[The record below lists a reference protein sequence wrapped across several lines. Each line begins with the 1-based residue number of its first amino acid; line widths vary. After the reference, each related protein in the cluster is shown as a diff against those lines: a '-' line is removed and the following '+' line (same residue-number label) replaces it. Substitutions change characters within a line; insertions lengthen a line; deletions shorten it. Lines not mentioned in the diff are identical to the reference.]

1 MSELKKR
8 AYLAQYL
15 VKVSIPVD
23 FMQDE
28 EIAGL
33 YQQIANTDQRIQITQ
48 QQLKELRKTTTNS
61 TATGRNL

>member
-1 MSELKKR
+1 MTGDKIIIYSLLEWLLTRMSELKKR
-8 AYLAQYL
+8 AYLAHYL

-33 YQQIANTDQRIQITQ
+33 YQQVSWIQIFYNAA
-48 QQLKELRKTTTNS
+48 EV
-61 TATGRNL
+61 

>member
-1 MSELKKR
+1 MTGDKIIIYSLLEWLLTRMSELKKR

-33 YQQIANTDQRIQITQ
+33 YQQVSWIQIFYNAA
-48 QQLKELRKTTTNS
+48 EV
-61 TATGRNL
+61 

>member
-1 MSELKKR
+1 MTGDKIIIYPILEWLLTRMSELKKR

-33 YQQIANTDQRIQITQ
+33 YQQVSWIKNFSNAA
-48 QQLKELRKTTTNS
+48 EV
-61 TATGRNL
+61 